1 MESSDINPT
10 DPELITIWQQALEDV
25 DAVCATLD
33 DEHWDAPTPCP
44 GWTVADVVAHNIAIE
59 QVLSGAPGND
69 HEPNWDLLPHVTSDF
84 GRFTEVG
91 VDARRGRSRDEVL
104 AELRETIAIR
114 RTQLDALP
122 AGEAVIGPLGNPTT
136 LERML
141 RIRIFDTWMH
151 EQDIRTAIGFDGS
164 WDSAPAVIAF
174 QQMTRS
180 LPVIWSKGS
189 QAPTGTTVRVT
200 VAGPGL
206 EADKYVVVD
215 DEGRGQACAPVLNPT
230 VSLAVSWPDYM
241 LLTGGRIDVD
251 EPGLRGRIQLT
262 GDPVLAAA
270 LLAALSITP

>member
-44 GWTVADVVAHNIAIE
+44 GWTVGDVVAHIIAIE

-114 RTQLDALP
+114 RNQLDAVP

-141 RIRIFDTWMH
+141 RMRIFDTWVH
-151 EQDIRTAIGFDGS
+151 EQDIRTATGNGGD

-180 LPVIWSKGS
+180 LPVIWSKGA
-189 QAPTGTTVRVT
+189 QAPTGGTVRVAVT
-200 VAGPGL
+200 GPGL
-206 EADKYVVVD
+206 EADLFVEVD
-215 DEGRGQACAPVLNPT
+215 DEGRGQACAPVAEPT
-230 VSLAVSWPDYM
+230 VAVVVSWPDYM
-241 LLTGGRIDVD
+241 RLSAGRVD
-251 EPGLRGRIQLT
+251 INEPGLRSRIRVT
-262 GDPVLAAA
+262 GDPAAA
-270 LLAALSITP
+270 EALLSALTITP